1 MPASSP
7 FRRWTY
13 TSLPWLKPVALLA
26 LLATFTSRVLTP
38 ALKGAGVLS
47 TAWVNRFEFGANT
60 LAQLLLFA
68 LLTLLLSLALAVLQT
83 PALSLPFRLTFTAL
97 GGLALGL
104 GAPASGAVLDPRLLG
119 VLATSTALMALLAAG
134 QVLVRGPVRG
144 AGLVLALLGTG
155 ALTRQVAWLLAT
167 SRVQSQLT
175 FLVSARVVATAAFA
189 LQTLAVIVALVW
201 LATRRGRP
209 FGLWTSLAMA
219 TSAGL
224 TSVVAVAASGRGGP
238 WASVLGTG
246 LYHLLQ
252 SPAPLVNLPLRYFVS
267 LLGPA
272 LAAVATLERGRPA
285 SVRGALALM
294 LVAGIDA
301 DVPLCALCLVVAAL
315 ALVLAAFDG
324 DSGADGGALPTSS
337 HPSRRAPEAASLPA
351 SPSLRWGFRGRVA
364 FDHTLSMAPCPLR
377 LRGDVRPCP

>member
-1 MPASSP
+1 MAIAQSPQQGDDAPARSETPASSP

-26 LLATFTSRVLTP
+26 IVATFASRVLTP
-38 ALKGAGVLS
+38 ALKGAGVMS
-47 TAWVNRFEFGANT
+47 TDWVNRFEFGANT

-134 QVLVRGPVRG
+134 QVLVRGPARG
-144 AGLVLALLGTG
+144 AGLVLALLGIG
-155 ALTRQVAWLLAT
+155 ALTRQGAWLLAT
-167 SRVQSQLT
+167 SHPQTPLA
-175 FLVSARVVATAAFA
+175 FLISARVVATAAFA
-189 LQTLAVIVALVW
+189 LQTLAVVVALVW

-209 FGLWTSLAMA
+209 FGLWTSFAMA
-219 TSAGL
+219 SAAGL
-224 TSVVAVAASGRGGP
+224 TSIVAVGASGRGGP
-238 WASVLGTG
+238 WASVLSTG

-252 SPAPLVNLPLRYFVS
+252 SPAPLVSLPLRYFVS

-272 LAAVATLERGRPA
+272 LAVVATLERGRPA

-294 LVAGIDA
+294 LIAGIDA
-301 DVPLCALCLVVAAL
+301 DVPLCALCLVVASL

-324 DSGADGGALPTSS
+324 ESRVEGGGSPTLS
-337 HPSRRAPEAASLPA
+337 PA
-351 SPSLRWGFRGRVA
+351 S
-364 FDHTLSMAPCPLR
+364 
-377 LRGDVRPCP
+377 